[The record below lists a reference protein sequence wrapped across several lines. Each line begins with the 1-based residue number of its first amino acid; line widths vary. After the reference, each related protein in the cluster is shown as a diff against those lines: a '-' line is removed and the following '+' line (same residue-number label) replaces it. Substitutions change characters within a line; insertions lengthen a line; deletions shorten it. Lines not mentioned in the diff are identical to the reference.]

1 MNQGDQNIN
10 KDMIDCDLIDVESLD
25 FSDEQ
30 TWLNTAPEDAGVALD
45 IIDWQLSFD
54 WPFTEDDD
62 YLKTETELYS
72 VLDHLLKN
80 DVAAPNKHKFDSRT
94 FVKPKKRA
102 QRPSIQSIVESP
114 PTQNKY
120 LTYNK
125 YSAPLG
131 PLSPILRLK
140 TFNVETDTDNSNAIK
155 EYASKRRSLVSEEE
169 AQLEDVDMTLISKA
183 SDRLSSDHLPSKPIN
198 IDLSQPAHNLH
209 NTFNK
214 GLTNIM
220 NERGSLNMYQSGES
234 LMRMSPPSL
243 VSSLMMESSG
253 NFNPESLD
261 CRKSLPSHR
270 DSGIAP
276 SGRESIDPM
285 MTSMTLSILDEKDM
299 STSFL
304 SQTTYPDNDS
314 LMDSLPPSLVS
325 SVNSSYIVSNI
336 SKQARES
343 TDSNNIFSSATFT
356 HLEQSEKLLSARPRH
371 QPFNHFQKRENE
383 FRKSESYTKAK
394 EEACQIDPSKI
405 LMENGDKNTTKTPNK
420 SEMSETVTLHY
431 SNSKFRRDEKE
442 NVNSTFEK
450 DGAFFKDMNMQ
461 RTGDA
466 SKNSFNVTLDKQE
479 LNEIIQARQKLSLAR
494 KALPDDK
501 LPNQAD
507 TAIKTIQLPNQ
518 TITVPRHSMENA
530 SELLSRRRI
539 NNSFDKE
546 EPASRETPKRNAT
559 FKKVSPRAASMDSTL
574 VYAAKKDESELI
586 DINLATTN
594 LIGSSER
601 ITLEEWGSQQRAM
614 VCSSDS
620 TDTGTFSSSSP
631 PDSVPDTQHDPSSI
645 SSTPLVGLRKP
656 KDLLNIHTTIS
667 PIYDM
672 VDDKSYTVTKLTG
685 NSPMERTY
693 DKSYNMSKAS
703 ANSSMDKTYD
713 MHATAINSATMV
725 KRSSAKRDILAGN
738 VSPDKK
744 MFGPSVPVKAQSMG
758 SCVSAMA
765 PPQAVPRKT
774 GLPTSKLR
782 QYSSHKELSRIPGLP
797 VAARLLPRSNM
808 IRRGVYA
815 SNPALSPTHPAP
827 VAPAHPA
834 HAAHAAHPAHPPPIR
849 RDSYTLELDDG
860 AKFATKPVAP
870 NQPALVRQGTETLRR
885 ERPQSQLVAPKDLRA
900 SGMGVPVAMRN
911 HHMPQPTTRPYS
923 IAGASQLR
931 VGRPATVPVQK
942 PVPAAPVSEARPASA
957 LPRPSRLPAPRRA
970 LRPPSVYSVA
980 PTADVDHY

>member
-1 MNQGDQNIN
+1 MEQGDQNIN

-30 TWLNTAPEDAGVALD
+30 TWLYTTPEDANAALD
-45 IIDWQLSFD
+45 IVDWQLSFD
-54 WPFTEDDD
+54 WPFTEDND
-62 YLKTETELYS
+62 YLKTESELYL
-72 VLDHLLKN
+72 VLDHVLKS
-80 DVAAPNKHKFDSRT
+80 DVAVPNKHKFDSRT

-102 QRPSIQSIVESP
+102 QRPSIQSIVESSP
-114 PTQNKY
+114 AQNKY

-155 EYASKRRSLVSEEE
+155 EYAKRRSLVSEEE
-169 AQLEDVDMTLISKA
+169 AQLEDVDMTLVSEA
-183 SDRLSSDHLPSKPIN
+183 SERLSSDHLPSKPIN

-253 NFNPESLD
+253 NFNQESLD
-261 CRKSLPSHR
+261 SRKSLTSHR

-276 SGRESIDPM
+276 AGRESIDPM

-325 SVNSSYIVSNI
+325 SVNSSYIVSNM
-336 SKQARES
+336 SKARES

-371 QPFNHFQKRENE
+371 QPFNHFQKRENDI
-383 FRKSESYTKAK
+383 RKSESYTKAK
-394 EEACQIDPSKI
+394 EEACQIDPSKV
-405 LMENGDKNTTKTPNK
+405 LMENGDKTTTKTPNK

-442 NVNSTFEK
+442 NLNSTFEK
-450 DGAFFKDMNMQ
+450 DDAFYKDMNMP
-461 RTGDA
+461 RTVDLG
-466 SKNSFNVTLDKQE
+466 KNSLNVTLDKQE

-507 TAIKTIQLPNQ
+507 AIKTIQLPNQ

-530 SELLSRRRI
+530 SELLSRRRM

-546 EPASRETPKRNAT
+546 EPATRDTPKRNAT
-559 FKKVSPRAASMDSTL
+559 FKKVSPRAASMDGTV

-594 LIGSSER
+594 LIESSER
-601 ITLEEWGSQQRAM
+601 TTLEDWGSQQRAM
-614 VCSSDS
+614 VCSSES

-631 PDSVPDTQHDPSSI
+631 PDSVPDTQHDPTHPSSI
-645 SSTPLVGLRKP
+645 SSTPLIGLRKP

-672 VDDKSYTVTKLTG
+672 VDDKSYTVTKT
-685 NSPMERTY
+685 SPMERTY
-693 DKSYNMSKAS
+693 DKLNMKPSP
-703 ANSSMDKTYD
+703 NSSMDKTYD
-713 MHATAINSATMV
+713 MNATVINSATMV
-725 KRSSAKRDILAGN
+725 KKSSAKRDILAGK

-744 MFGPSVPVKAQSMG
+744 MFGPSAPVKAQSMG
-758 SCVSAMA
+758 SCASAMA
-765 PPQAVPRKT
+765 PPVAVPRKT

-782 QYSSHKELSRIPGLP
+782 QYSSHKELSRIPAGNP
-797 VAARLLPRSNM
+797 VAARALPRSNM
-808 IRRGVYA
+808 VRRGVYS
-815 SNPALSPTHPAP
+815 SNPALSPTHPR
-827 VAPAHPA
+827 H
-834 HAAHAAHPAHPPPIR
+834 R
-849 RDSYTLELDDG
+849 
-860 AKFATKPVAP
+860 
-870 NQPALVRQGTETLRR
+870 
-885 ERPQSQLVAPKDLRA
+885 SQL
-900 SGMGVPVAMRN
+900 
-911 HHMPQPTTRPYS
+911 T
-923 IAGASQLR
+923 
-931 VGRPATVPVQK
+931 
-942 PVPAAPVSEARPASA
+942 
-957 LPRPSRLPAPRRA
+957 PRRYDETPT
-970 LRPPSVYSVA
+970 RSRWTTKRNQQRSPSYR
-980 PTADVDHY
+980 TNRR

>member
-30 TWLNTAPEDAGVALD
+30 TWLNTAPEDTGVALD
-45 IIDWQLSFD
+45 IVDWQLSFD

-72 VLDHLLKN
+72 VLDYLLKN

-169 AQLEDVDMTLISKA
+169 AQLEDVDMTLVSEA
-183 SDRLSSDHLPSKPIN
+183 SERLSSDHLPSKPIN

-261 CRKSLPSHR
+261 SRKSLPSHR
-270 DSGIAP
+270 DSGIPP

-325 SVNSSYIVSNI
+325 SVNSSYIVSNM

-356 HLEQSEKLLSARPRH
+356 HLDQSEKLLSARPRH

-383 FRKSESYTKAK
+383 LKQSQSYTKAK

-405 LMENGDKNTTKTPNK
+405 LMENGEKNTTKTANK

-442 NVNSTFEK
+442 NLNSTFEK
-450 DGAFFKDMNMQ
+450 DDAFFKDMNMP
-461 RTGDA
+461 RTAELG
-466 SKNSFNVTLDKQE
+466 KNSLNVTLDKQE

-507 TAIKTIQLPNQ
+507 AAIKTIQLPNQ

-530 SELLSRRRI
+530 SELLSRRRM

-546 EPASRETPKRNAT
+546 EPATRETPKRNAT
-559 FKKVSPRAASMDSTL
+559 FKKVSPRAASIDSTV
-574 VYAAKKDESELI
+574 VYPAKKDESELI

-594 LIGSSER
+594 LIESSER
-601 ITLEEWGSQQRAM
+601 TLEEWGSQQRAM
-614 VCSSDS
+614 VCSSES

-631 PDSVPDTQHDPSSI
+631 PESVPDTQHDPSSI
-645 SSTPLVGLRKP
+645 SSTPLIGLRKP
-656 KDLLNIHTTIS
+656 KDLLNMHTTIS

-672 VDDKSYTVTKLTG
+672 VDDKSYTVTKVTG

-693 DKSYNMSKAS
+693 DKSYNMNKAS

-713 MHATAINSATMV
+713 MHATVINSATMV
-725 KRSSAKRDILAGN
+725 KKSSAKRDILAGK

-744 MFGPSVPVKAQSMG
+744 MFGPSVPVKTQSMG

-765 PPQAVPRKT
+765 PPVAVPRKT

-782 QYSSHKELSRIPGLP
+782 QYSSHKELSRIPGNP
-797 VAARLLPRSNM
+797 VAARALPRCNM

-827 VAPAHPA
+827 PHPHPA
-834 HAAHAAHPAHPPPIR
+834 PIR
-849 RDSYTLELDDG
+849 RDSYTLEVDDE
-860 AKFATKPVAP
+860 TRPTVKPVAP
-870 NQPALVRQGTETLRR
+870 HQPALVRQGTETLRR

-900 SGMGVPVAMRN
+900 SGIGVPVAMRN
-911 HHMPQPTTRPYS
+911 HHMPPPTTRPYS

-931 VGRPATVPVQK
+931 VMRPATVPVQK
-942 PVPAAPVSEARPASA
+942 PVPAAPVSESRPASSA

>member
-45 IIDWQLSFD
+45 IVDWQLSFD
-54 WPFTEDDD
+54 WPFTEDAD
-62 YLKTETELYS
+62 YLQTETELYS

-102 QRPSIQSIVESP
+102 QRPSIQSIVENP
-114 PTQNKY
+114 PTPNKY

-169 AQLEDVDMTLISKA
+169 GQLDEGDMTLVSEA
-183 SDRLSSDHLPSKPIN
+183 SERLSSDHLPSKPIN

-220 NERGSLNMYQSGES
+220 SERGSLNMYQSGES

-253 NFNPESLD
+253 NFNPESMD
-261 CRKSLPSHR
+261 SRKSLSSHR
-270 DSGIAP
+270 DSGIPP

-325 SVNSSYIVSNI
+325 SVNSSYIVSNM
-336 SKQARES
+336 SKQGRES

-405 LMENGDKNTTKTPNK
+405 LMENGDKNTTKTSNK
-420 SEMSETVTLHY
+420 SQMSETVTLHY

-442 NVNSTFEK
+442 NLNSTFEK
-450 DGAFFKDMNMQ
+450 DDAYLKDMQ
-461 RTGDA
+461 RTADMG
-466 SKNSFNVTLDKQE
+466 KNSLNVTLDKQE

-494 KALPDDK
+494 KALPETEK

-530 SELLSRRRI
+530 SELLSRRRM

-546 EPASRETPKRNAT
+546 EPPTRETPKRNAT
-559 FKKVSPRAASMDSTL
+559 FKKVSPRIACLDSTV
-574 VYAAKKDESELI
+574 VYAANKDESELI

-594 LIGSSER
+594 LIESSEM
-601 ITLEEWGSQQRAM
+601 ITLEDWGSQQRAM
-614 VCSSDS
+614 VCSSES

-645 SSTPLVGLRKP
+645 SSTPLIGFRKP

-672 VDDKSYTVTKLTG
+672 VDDKSYTVTKVTG

-693 DKSYNMSKAS
+693 DKSYNMNKAS

-713 MHATAINSATMV
+713 MHATVINTATMV
-725 KRSSAKRDILAGN
+725 KKSSAKRDILAGK
-738 VSPDKK
+738 VSPNKK
-744 MFGPSVPVKAQSMG
+744 MFGPSVPVKAQSMD

-765 PPQAVPRKT
+765 PPVAVSRKT

-782 QYSSHKELSRIPGLP
+782 QYSSHKELSRIPGTS
-797 VAARLLPRSNM
+797 VAARALPRSNM
-808 IRRGVYA
+808 VRRGVYA
-815 SNPALSPTHPAP
+815 SNPALSPTHPAL
-827 VAPAHPA
+827 PAHPA
-834 HAAHAAHPAHPPPIR
+834 HHAHHAHHPHPAPIR
-849 RDSYTLELDDG
+849 RDSYTLDVDG
-860 AKFATKPVAP
+860 EAKSAARPVVP

-900 SGMGVPVAMRN
+900 SGIGLPVAMRN
-911 HHMPQPTTRPYS
+911 HHMPPPPTRPYS

-931 VGRPATVPVQK
+931 VVRPATVPVQK
-942 PVPAAPVSEARPASA
+942 PVSAAPVPEARPASSA

-970 LRPPSVYSVA
+970 LRPPSTYSVA
-980 PTADVDHY
+980 PTADLDHY